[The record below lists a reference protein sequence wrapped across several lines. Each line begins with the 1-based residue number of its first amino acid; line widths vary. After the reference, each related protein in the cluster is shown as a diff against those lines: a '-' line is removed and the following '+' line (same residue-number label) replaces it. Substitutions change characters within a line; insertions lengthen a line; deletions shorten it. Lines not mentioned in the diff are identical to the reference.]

1 MLSPPRISGVERRE
15 GQHSPI
21 LAGEA
26 GIAASA
32 AAVTTVVVGLIAIAL
47 VAIALVAVA
56 LVRALAKAR
65 AGGIVATLVAATTSV
80 VGSPSPA
87 ASRGVAGI
95 EGLREA
101 GSGWGK
107 LARDI

>member
-1 MLSPPRISGVERRE
+1 MNHVLSPPGVSGVERRE
-15 GQHSPI
+15 GQHSSV

-32 AAVTTVVVGLIAIAL
+32 AAVTTVAAGLVGPPI
-47 VAIALVAVA
+47 A

-65 AGGIVATLVAATTSV
+65 AVGIVATLVAASSSV
-80 VGSPSPA
+80 VGAPSP

-95 EGLREA
+95 VGLREA
-101 GSGWGK
+101 GSGWGE